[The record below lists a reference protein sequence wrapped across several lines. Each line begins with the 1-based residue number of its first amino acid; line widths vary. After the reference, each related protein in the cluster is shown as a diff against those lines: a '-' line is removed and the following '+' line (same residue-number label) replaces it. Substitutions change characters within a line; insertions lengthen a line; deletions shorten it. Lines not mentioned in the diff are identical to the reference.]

1 MINSK
6 QRIGS
11 LRGGMVLCA
20 MLLSTTAA
28 RADDTEIF
36 VNAAATA
43 NLRPNVLF
51 IVDTS
56 GSMGSQVTL
65 PQAPYDPQQTYS
77 GRCNSGR
84 VYFAPN
90 SSSAVPNCNTS
101 AAAAID
107 TDANTCAASNEA
119 LTSAGLWT
127 GKAAQWDDDSDSWL
141 ALRAD
146 DENEDVEC
154 EADAGIHGPD
164 ASSNRRYARN
174 GNASSPWT
182 VLEAEAISWASATVY
197 TFYSA
202 NWLNWYYSPP
212 QSAGRTRL
220 EVVQDVAT
228 NLANSIDGVNLGVM
242 RFSNAINAAQTDFA
256 EGGMVIHEIANIANS
271 RDSVVSIVDGLTASG
286 LTPLSET
293 LYEAGQYLAGRNVD
307 YGLASR
313 IDSETPFPSVP
324 ESRRSDDPSRY
335 QSPIEFQCQKN
346 YAILLTDGEPT
357 DDNSADDKIINL
369 PNFGSLVGGD
379 CDGSGSGRCLDD
391 MAEYLFRADL
401 SSLPGQQNVVTY
413 AIGFGPDVASSGTL
427 EQTARRGGGRA
438 FEASNVTDLTNVLR
452 QIVSEIVQSNGTF
465 TSPALSINAFNR
477 TQTTNDFYVS
487 LFKPSDKLRW
497 QGNVKKYSVRNGKI
511 VDATGLE
518 AVDPATGNFLEESRS
533 FWSSRTDGGDITSG
547 GAVSRLPLPA
557 DRQLFTYLASS
568 SNRNLT
574 AAGNRFSADNNAL
587 TAEMLGLVAETPTR
601 EDVIAWARGVDVLD
615 VDGDGDTSEPNAAMG
630 DPLHAKPVVLTYG
643 GSTSSPDALDSVVY
657 TPTNDGFLHA
667 VNARTGQELWAFIP
681 PELLGRLSALYTNP
695 AVAARNY
702 GLDGEIRLL
711 RFDANQDGVLDAA
724 AGDRAFLY
732 FGMRRGGRNYYAV
745 DVTNRNSPRLL
756 WTLGPSQLP
765 GIGETWS
772 QPTLARVRVGGAT
785 QNGEKL
791 VLIMGGGYDG
801 AQENHSFVND
811 DSGHRLFMVDA
822 LNGNVLWYA
831 GGPNNAGTPDLALGD
846 MRHSIPGR
854 VTVLDLDGDQF
865 ADRMYA
871 GDMGGRIWR
880 FDIFNGNT
888 RSSLVTGGVLAALGN
903 GGNSTTALASNR
915 RFYNAP
921 DVALMQRRSADPY
934 YNIAIGSGYR
944 GHPLDAR
951 NNDRFYAVRDR
962 NPFGKLTQTAY
973 NNLTPITDAQLTDVT
988 DNITN
993 ANVPAGSAGWKLELR
1008 LNGGWTGEKVL
1019 ADAITING
1027 TVLFTTYQP
1036 EATSA
1041 ANPCLPANGR
1051 NRVYALRVDTAAP
1064 ALDFNDNL
1072 RIDANDAFTNLATRG
1087 IAGEVTLVLES
1098 RLADDPQSADNADE
1112 LGRRGFCAVGVE
1124 VLSKCVNPGGVVRSF
1139 WQRSAPDDRD

>member
-1 MINSK
+1 MIESTRK
-6 QRIGS
+6 TGRF
-11 LRGGMVLCA
+11 RGGWILCA
-20 MLLSTTAA
+20 ALLSATSA

-36 VNAAATA
+36 VNAAAA
-43 NLRPNVLF
+43 AGLRPNILF
-51 IVDTS
+51 IIDTS
-56 GSMGSQVTL
+56 GSMRSEVTL
-65 PQAPYDPQQTYS
+65 PRAPYDPERAYA
-77 GRCNSGR
+77 GNCNADR

-90 SSSAVPNCNTS
+90 NVNNVPRCGNAIVAAVAT
-101 AAAAID
+101 A
-107 TDANTCAASNEA
+107 ANTCAASTTA
-119 LTSAGLWT
+119 LGTAGLWT
-127 GKAAQWDDDSDSWL
+127 GKAAQWDDDSASWI
-141 ALRAD
+141 ALQAD
-146 DENEDVEC
+146 AEDEEVEC
-154 EADAGIHGPD
+154 EADAGVHGPD
-164 ASSNRRYARN
+164 NGSNRRYARD
-174 GNASSPWT
+174 GDAGQHWT
-182 VLEAEAISWASATVY
+182 VLEAEAIGWAGATVY

-212 QSAGRTRL
+212 ENAGRTRL
-220 EVVQDVAT
+220 ETVQAVAT
-228 NLANSIDGVNLGVM
+228 NLANSIDGVNLGLM
-242 RFSNAINAAQTDFA
+242 RFSNASNAAQTDFA
-256 EGGMVIHEIANIANS
+256 EGGMVNHEIANLANARAS
-271 RDSVVSIVDGLTASG
+271 IVSIVEDLTASG

-293 LYEAGQYLAGRNVD
+293 LYEAGQYFAGRDVD
-307 YGLASR
+307 YGLAAR
-313 IDSETPFPSVP
+313 IDNETLAPSVP
-324 ESRRSDDPSRY
+324 ASRRDDDQSRY
-335 QSPIEFQCQKN
+335 QTPIEFQCQKN

-357 DDNSADDKIINL
+357 DDSTADGKIVNL
-369 PNFGSLVGGD
+369 PNFGALVGGD
-379 CDGSGSGRCLDD
+379 CDGNGWGRCLDD

-401 SSLPGQQNVVTY
+401 SPLPGQQNVVTY
-413 AIGFGPDVASSGTL
+413 AIGFGPDVASSAIL
-427 EQTARRGGGRA
+427 DQTAQRGGGRS
-438 FEASNVTDLTNVLR
+438 FEASNVNDLTNVLR

-465 TSPALSINAFNR
+465 TAPALSINAFNR

-487 LFKPSDKLRW
+487 LFKPSDRLRW

-511 VDATGLE
+511 VDASGRE
-518 AVDPATGNFLEESRS
+518 AVDPATGLFLEESQS
-533 FWSSRTDGGDITSG
+533 LWSNRTDGADITSG

-557 DRQLFTYLASS
+557 DRRLYTYLPASAS
-568 SNRNLT
+568 RNLT
-574 AAGNRFSADNNAL
+574 AAGNRFAVDNAAL
-587 TAEMLGLVAETPTR
+587 TAELLGIVAEEPTR
-601 EDVIAWARGVDVLD
+601 DNVIAWARGVDVQD
-615 VDGDGDTSEPNAAMG
+615 VDGDGDRAEPYANIG

-643 GSTSSPDALDSVVY
+643 GSAAAPNALDSVVY

-667 VNARTGQELWAFIP
+667 VDARTGQELWAFVP
-681 PELLGRLSALYTNP
+681 PELLARLSSLYTNP

-756 WTLGPSQLP
+756 WTLGPAELP

-772 QPTLARVRVGGAT
+772 QPTLARVRVGGAV

-811 DSGHRLFMVDA
+811 GSGHRLFMIDA
-822 LNGNVLWYA
+822 LSGALLWYA
-831 GGPNNAGTPDLALGD
+831 GGPGNAGAPDLALAA

-871 GDMGGRIWR
+871 GDMGGRVWR
-880 FDIFNGNT
+880 FDIFNGAA
-888 RSSLVTGGVLAALGN
+888 RGSLVTGGVLAALGN
-903 GGNSTTALASNR
+903 GGNGTNALDSNR

-921 DVALMQRRSADPY
+921 DVALMQRRGAEPY

-962 NPFGKLTQTAY
+962 NPFGKLTQAAY
-973 NNLTPITDAQLTDVT
+973 SSLASITDAQLTDVT
-988 DNITN
+988 DNITD
-993 ANVPAGSAGWKLELR
+993 ARVPAGSPGWKLELR
-1008 LNGGWTGEKVL
+1008 LNGGWNGEKVL
-1019 ADAITING
+1019 ADAVTING

-1036 EATSA
+1036 EAPAA

-1098 RLADDPQSADNADE
+1098 RLADDHQAPDNADE